1 MAPPPLVTAPELESW
16 LATTFT
22 AAQTERAEAVLSA
35 VSALVRSEV
44 GLTWVEADGVTLSDD
59 VPAEVTAVTLQVA
72 TRVYL
77 NPAGLRQ
84 EAATDYSA
92 SYGQDSGLYLKPEE
106 RALLSRYRTNA
117 RGLWSLS
124 MTREDPYADSAWV
137 PVAGTT
143 ALFPWYG
150 DDVIVP

>member
-1 MAPPPLVTAPELESW
+1 MALPPLVDVSALESW

-22 AAQTERAEAVLSA
+22 PAQTIRAEAVLSA

-44 GLTWVEADGVTLSDD
+44 GLTWVDADDVTLSEDI
-59 VPAEVTAVTLQVA
+59 PAEVTAVTLQVA
-72 TRVYL
+72 TRVWM
-77 NPAGLRQ
+77 NPAGLQQ
-84 EAATDYSA
+84 ESTVDYSA
-92 SYGQDSGLYLKPEE
+92 GYGQTSGLYLKPEE

-117 RGLWSLS
+117 RGLWTLS
-124 MTREDPYADSAWV
+124 TTREDPYADSTWV
-137 PVAGTT
+137 PVEGTT